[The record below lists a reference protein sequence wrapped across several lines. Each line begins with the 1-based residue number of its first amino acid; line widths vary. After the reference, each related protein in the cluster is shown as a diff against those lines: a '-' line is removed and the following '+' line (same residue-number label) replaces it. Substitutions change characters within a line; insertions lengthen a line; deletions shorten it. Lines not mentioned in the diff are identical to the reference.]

1 MRVPDDALG
10 DAPHDYAL
18 YPGQPAASHDDQTEP
33 ALLVTEPEY
42 LVVRIAQ
49 PQVRLR
55 NGSPG
60 FLYLLHSIFERLLR
74 ILPDL
79 TQ

>member
-1 MRVPDDALG
+1 MRVPDDALRN
-10 DAPHDYAL
+10 APHDDAL

-42 LVVRIAQ
+42 LVVRVAQ

-55 NGSPG
+55 DGSPG
-60 FLYLLHSIFERLLR
+60 FLYLLRSLFERLLDL
-74 ILPDL
+74 LPDL